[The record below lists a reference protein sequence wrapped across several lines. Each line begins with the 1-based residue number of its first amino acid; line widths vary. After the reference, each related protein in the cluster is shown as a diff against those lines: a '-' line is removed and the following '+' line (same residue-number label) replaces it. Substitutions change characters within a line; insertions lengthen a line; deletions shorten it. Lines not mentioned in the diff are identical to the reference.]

1 MKAALR
7 LALLA
12 LLGTAAT
19 ACMPSFG
26 CKAELPD
33 PNTAPDS
40 FVVAMETSRGHVEV
54 MARKDWAPIGVSRF
68 YELTKAQFFDDTR
81 FFRVIKG
88 FMAQFGLSGDP
99 KVNQAWRSRC
109 LADEP
114 VKHSNAR
121 GTISFARAG
130 KNTRSTQLF
139 INFVDNTSLDTDDGG
154 YPPIGEVVSGMAV
167 VDSLYAEYGE
177 SAPRSGPQY
186 GREGPNQDS
195 IAKLGNAYLAR
206 GWPKLDYIKTAR
218 VIREWPAK

>member
-1 MKAALR
+1 MTAVMRIALTV
-7 LALLA
+7 LLSA
-12 LLGTAAT
+12 GAT

-26 CKAELPD
+26 CKPETPN

-40 FVVAMETSRGHVEV
+40 FVVALETSRGHVEV
-54 MARKDWAPIGVSRF
+54 MARKDWAPIGVYRF
-68 YELTKAQFFDDTR
+68 YELTKAQFFDGAR

-99 KVNQAWRSRC
+99 KVNKAWRLRC

-114 VKHSNAR
+114 VKQSNTR

-139 INFVDNTSLDTDDGG
+139 INFDNNTSLDTEDGG
-154 YPPIGEVVSGMAV
+154 YPPIGEVVAGMDV
-167 VDSLYAEYGE
+167 VDSLYAGYGD

-186 GREGPNQDS
+186 GLEGPNQDS

-218 VIREWPAK
+218 VIREWPAR

>member
-1 MKAALR
+1 MRAVLPIALTV
-7 LALLA
+7 LLSA
-12 LLGTAAT
+12 GAT

-26 CKAELPD
+26 CKAESPN

-40 FVVAMETSRGHVEV
+40 FVVTMETSRGRVEV
-54 MARKDWAPIGVSRF
+54 MVHKDWAPIGVNRF
-68 YELTKAQFFDDTR
+68 YELTKGQFFDDIR

-88 FMAQFGLSGDP
+88 FMAQFGLSGDS
-99 KVNQAWRSRC
+99 KVNGAWRSRC

-114 VKHSNAR
+114 VKHSNTR

-139 INFVDNTSLDTDDGG
+139 INLADNIVLDTDDGG
-154 YPPIGEVVSGMAV
+154 YPPIGEVVAGMDA
-167 VDSLYAEYGE
+167 VDSLYAEYGD
-177 SAPRSGPQY
+177 SAPRSGAQY

-195 IAKLGNAYLAR
+195 IVKLGNAYLSR

-218 VIREWPAK
+218 VTRQWPTR